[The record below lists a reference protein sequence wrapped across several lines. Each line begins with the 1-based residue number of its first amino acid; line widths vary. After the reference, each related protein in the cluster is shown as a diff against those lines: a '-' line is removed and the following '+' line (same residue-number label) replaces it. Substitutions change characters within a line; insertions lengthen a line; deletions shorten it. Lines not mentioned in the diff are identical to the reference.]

1 MEREIGHG
9 CQAMRR
15 REMRVRFS
23 VGTMLSR
30 ARRLYQE
37 IGAPSVHTALLYG
50 AHLGAR
56 ETNAMND
63 DATQQMR
70 QHRESNEFSS
80 RALLCGEIVARN
92 GEGDERLGLN
102 RILNIW
108 C

>member
-1 MEREIGHG
+1 MPSDASKRDASAIFRGHD
-9 CQAMRR
+9 AI
-15 REMRVRFS
+15 
-23 VGTMLSR
+23 
-30 ARRLYQE
+30 ARQE
-37 IGAPSVHTALLYG
+37 TLPRNRYAIDAPSVHTALLYG

-56 ETNAMND
+56 ETNAMN